1 MSELKLEW
9 RTICGECGSREGGVR
24 GDNRG
29 IAWQRETEIDWT
41 GVGWVYERGGR
52 GTRETFDTTT
62 SAHSRWSDI
71 SVLVS
76 LLICMSSSLSRP
88 SPLLILVSVRP
99 HAASHRVRHPLSIY
113 LSLSPSLPVVVLFVA
128 NHEIRVARCRA
139 APRRCF
145 LSDQINPRLLCPR
158 YRCVASPGRAVRPY
172 KTRYYCNTERLIESF
187 PDAFCGAV
195 HYMRAHANFK
205 RPRRP
210 FLSRTD
216 YSFFFFSPS
225 FFSSIFFTHLS
236 ITLSSRF
243 RRRATRRVDDPGSD
257 FRRYR

>member
-1 MSELKLEW
+1 
-9 RTICGECGSREGGVR
+9 
-24 GDNRG
+24 
-29 IAWQRETEIDWT
+29 
-41 GVGWVYERGGR
+41 
-52 GTRETFDTTT
+52 
-62 SAHSRWSDI
+62 
-71 SVLVS
+71 
-76 LLICMSSSLSRP
+76 MSSSLSRP

-99 HAASHRVRHPLSIY
+99 HASAILPLSVSLLLFPS
-113 LSLSPSLPVVVLFVA
+113 LSRSPSLPVVALFVA

-172 KTRYYCNTERLIESF
+172 KTRYYCNTGRLIESF

-216 YSFFFFSPS
+216 YSFLFAPLPLFFTSIFSPVS
-225 FFSSIFFTHLS
+225 LS
-236 ITLSSRF
+236 RSRHVF
-243 RRRATRRVDDPGSD
+243 AGARQSR
-257 FRRYR
+257 